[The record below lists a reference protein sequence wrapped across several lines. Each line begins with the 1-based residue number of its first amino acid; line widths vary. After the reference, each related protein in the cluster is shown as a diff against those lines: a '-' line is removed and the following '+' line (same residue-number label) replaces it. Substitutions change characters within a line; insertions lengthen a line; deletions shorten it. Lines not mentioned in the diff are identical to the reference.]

1 MKRQRIDGQE
11 TRQALLAAAS
21 EVFAKKGYWEA
32 TNADICGR
40 AGVNSALINYHFG
53 SKENLYVESWKY
65 AFQKSFE
72 KYPADGGVRP
82 DAPVRE
88 RFHGHVV
95 SMMGRIADPANYDF
109 DIVHKE
115 MANPTGLLD
124 EVIEQAI
131 EPLEENLRSVIRELF
146 GKSVTKKQVLFTH
159 MIIKGQCFGPML
171 HLRRMQGGSG
181 TSPFKKNP
189 PNFDIGELARHIV
202 QFSLAGI
209 QGICEPCGKSKKPKP
224 TRPTQPTRLR
234 KSYTKRKP

>member
-1 MKRQRIDGQE
+1 MKRQRSDGQE

-88 RFHGHVV
+88 RFYGHVL

-146 GKSVTKKQVLFTH
+146 EGSGMEKQVLFTH

-171 HLRRMQGGSG
+171 HLRRMQGKVG

-189 PNFDIGELARHIV
+189 PHFDIEELARHIV

-209 QGICEPCGKSKKPKP
+209 NGICETPPVAAPKRLLKSK
-224 TRPTQPTRLR
+224 R
-234 KSYTKRKP
+234 KRKA